1 MMLVQSGHVV
11 GDNAWLWRA
20 DHTATGPVSGG
31 ANPCATGLKVSGDD
45 VTMYGLAVEHTLQDL
60 TVWTGER
67 GAVYFYQSELPY
79 DVDQAYGDSGYA
91 GYRVGEGVASHDAWG
106 VGVYHFFRDN
116 EVTVPSGIVVPD
128 GLVDRIRS
136 PLSVYLS
143 GEGTMEHIIND
154 KGNWTSSKGGGG
166 DAQYYCGGA

>member
-1 MMLVQSGHVV
+1 MACG
-11 GDNAWLWRA
+11 R
-20 DHTATGPVSGG
+20 
-31 ANPCATGLKVSGDD
+31 
-45 VTMYGLAVEHTLQDL
+45 
-60 TVWTGER
+60 
-67 GAVYFYQSELPY
+67 
-79 DVDQAYGDSGYA
+79 
-91 GYRVGEGVASHDAWG
+91 DAWG

-154 KGNWTSSKGGGG
+154 KGNWTSSKGGGRRRMRSSRPSTRRPSAWKRSSAAG
-166 DAQYYCGGA
+166 CTAGRCT